1 VKTLQIDHISKSF
14 GHHPILSDLSL
25 AINKGKITALT
36 GESGS
41 GKTTL
46 LRIIAGLEN
55 PDQGTIQLGDEDVTH
70 LPPNKRKIG
79 FVFQNLA
86 LFPHMRVEENIG
98 FAIQK
103 SKVEKQ
109 RQIIELLKLTG
120 LEGLEARYPHELSGG
135 QQQRV
140 ALARA
145 LATEP
150 EVLLMDEPFS
160 NLDEALKTRVRFEIK
175 AIIKKLEI
183 TTVLVTHHATD
194 AFMIADE
201 VVILR
206 DGVILQKGSPSE
218 IYQQPKSQYVSDFFG
233 SSVIL
238 IGSATAQGIQTPF
251 GSVKLPA
258 PSSSG
263 KLIQIFIRPENITLN
278 SKSGNLAGVL
288 KEKTFKGPHEILR
301 ISDASGLHQFELETE
316 HSEFRVGD
324 RIFFQAREDK
334 MLLF

>member
-1 VKTLQIDHISKSF
+1 MKTLQIDHISKSF
-14 GHHPILSDLSL
+14 GHHPILWDLSL
-25 AINKGKITALT
+25 AISKGKITALT

-55 PDQGTIQLGDEDVTH
+55 PDQGTIRLGDEEVTH

-86 LFPHMRVEENIG
+86 LFPHMRVQENIG

-103 SKVEKQ
+103 SKAEKQ
-109 RQIIELLKLTG
+109 RQIAELLKLTG

-201 VVILR
+201 VVILQ

-238 IGSATAQGIQTPF
+238 AGTSTSEGIQTPF
-251 GSVKLPA
+251 GLITLHA
-258 PSSSG
+258 PSTE
-263 KLIQIFIRPENITLN
+263 KPFQVFIRPENITLHT
-278 SKSGNLAGVL
+278 KSGNLAGVV
-288 KEKTFKGPHEILR
+288 KEKTFKGPHEILM
-301 ISDASGLHQFELETE
+301 ISDASGQHQFELETE
-316 HSEFRVGD
+316 HSEFQIGD
-324 RIFFQAREDK
+324 RIFLQAREEK